1 MYFIIYPNNSTFMK
15 QRIIKLS
22 DTYNYTF
29 KMERFELARTKPE
42 MLAQYKD
49 CK

>member
-1 MYFIIYPNNSTFMK
+1 MK

-22 DTYNYTF
+22 DTYNYSF
-29 KMERFELARTKPE
+29 KIERFELARTKPE
-42 MLAQYKD
+42 MFAQYKE